1 MLVSGLAAGRDIAVA
16 AAARDLSAI
25 TRVRPDLAPVRIAP
39 AAPAGRANPVM
50 RVLRSNAA
58 PLSRRQVF
66 AVIDG
71 EAKRVD
77 DQVANQLGS
86 NIELTAEVLPNATT
100 KALPAPAAVTANFA
114 DVRNVFVLPTRYT
127 AATLN
132 ESQAVSFNVALA
144 VLTNLSY
151 DAAKR
156 GFSARLLAYLENPDD
171 RADRSELA
179 QEVPVSI
186 AAEGIAELMPL
197 KFRQLNAPQEVRL
210 DVASPSDPYLVRAV
224 TALDP
229 MTDPIT
235 VGIQRPE
242 IRVTAVN
249 NPIRGLGLETTQ
261 INIEVD
267 KAGPIDN
274 EVVALRAS
282 KGTIEPGSVTLKS
295 GAASAVLRSS
305 GLASSTVTAS
315 RAGFAPG
322 TENVDFAFPT
332 IFVVATLGGGLIGAL
347 GALLI
352 KGGQSWVR
360 TTLVGVLAAFVVVI
374 GYVVGIEV
382 GGLSAP
388 AGASGDAL
396 FFVLAVLAGIAG
408 EKVFERGGDKKAA

>member
-1 MLVSGLAAGRDIAVA
+1 MRVA
-16 AAARDLSAI
+16 PAPAPG
-25 TRVRPDLAPVRIAP
+25 RVRTP
-39 AAPAGRANPVM
+39 ATNPVL
-50 RVLRSNAA
+50 RAVRSNSAS
-58 PLSRRQVF
+58 LSRRQVF

-71 EAKRVD
+71 ESKLVD
-77 DQVANQLGS
+77 EQVAAQQGS
-86 NIELTAEVLPNATT
+86 NIDLTAEVLPGATT
-100 KALPAPAAVTANFA
+100 KTLPAPAAVSASFA
-114 DVRNVFVLPTRYT
+114 DVRNVLVLPTRYT

-132 ESQAVSFNVALA
+132 EAQAVSFNVALA
-144 VLTNLSY
+144 VLANLSY
-151 DAAKR
+151 DPAKR
-156 GFSARLLAYLENPDD
+156 GFSARLLAYLENPDN

-179 QEVPVSI
+179 QEVPVSL
-186 AAEGIAELMPL
+186 AAEGIADLAPL
-197 KFRQLNAPQEVRL
+197 KFRQLNAPQEIRL

-229 MTDPIT
+229 MTDPIS

-267 KAGPIDN
+267 KAGPIDD
-274 EVVALRAS
+274 EIISLRAS
-282 KGTIEPGSVTLKS
+282 SGTIEPGSVTLKA
-295 GAASAVLRSS
+295 GAGSAVLRSS

-315 RAGFAPG
+315 RAGFASG
-322 TENVDFAFPT
+322 TQDVDFAFPT
-332 IFVVATLGGGLIGAL
+332 IFVLATLSGGLIGAV

-352 KGGQSWVR
+352 KGGGSWAK
-360 TTLVGVLAAFVVVI
+360 TTAIGILAAFVVVI
-374 GYVVGIEV
+374 GYVVGVEV

-408 EKVFERGGDKKAA
+408 EKVFDRGGAEKPAG

>member
-1 MLVSGLAAGRDIAVA
+1 M
-16 AAARDLSAI
+16 
-25 TRVRPDLAPVRIAP
+25 
-39 AAPAGRANPVM
+39 
-50 RVLRSNAA
+50 LRSNNAA

-66 AVIDG
+66 AVING

-77 DQVANQLGS
+77 EQVATQLGS
-86 NIELTAEVLPNATT
+86 TIELTAEVLPNAAA
-100 KALPAPAAVTANFA
+100 KALPAPAAVTASFA

-132 ESQAVSFNVALA
+132 ETQAVSFNVALA

-151 DAAKR
+151 DPARR

-171 RADRSELA
+171 RSDRSELA

-229 MTDPIT
+229 MTDPII

-282 KGTIEPGSVTLKS
+282 SGTIEPGSVTLKA
-295 GAASAVLRSS
+295 GAASALLRSS

-322 TENVDFAFPT
+322 MENVDFAFPT
-332 IFVVATLGGGLIGAL
+332 VFVLATLSGGLIGAI

-352 KGGQSWVR
+352 KGGQSWLR

-408 EKVFERGGDKKAA
+408 EKVFERGGEKKAA